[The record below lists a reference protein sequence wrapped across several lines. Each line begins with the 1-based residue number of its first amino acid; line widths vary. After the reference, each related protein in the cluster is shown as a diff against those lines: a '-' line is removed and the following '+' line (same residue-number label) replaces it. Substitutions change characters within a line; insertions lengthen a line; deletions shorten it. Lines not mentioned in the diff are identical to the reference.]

1 MAEQRFTIE
10 QALALGVQ
18 QHNAGNLPAAA
29 QIYGQILNVQPN
41 HAESLHNLGEIACRK
56 RQYDTALQ
64 LVGKAVQLVPNH
76 FNYYNT
82 LAVILMALG
91 RGDESYAAVRRS
103 LELNPKLSNAHS
115 NLGICYADKGD
126 LKASIAAFEKS
137 IELDPNNACAH
148 DGLGLSCLMN
158 GDLQRGWR
166 EQEWR
171 WRKYDFTPSRY
182 PDATHWKGEDLHG
195 KRIFLYVEQGFG
207 DVLQF
212 CRYVPLLKERGAEV
226 LFETPTELSALLKT
240 VPGIS
245 EFIYAGQPR
254 PVFDYAC
261 PLMSVPLWYGTTLE
275 TIPAQV
281 PYLQPDEKLVAEWRP
296 FFANETGL
304 KVGIAWAGRPT
315 HSNDLNRSTLL
326 STFAPLAEVPNVT
339 FYSIQKGPAAVQAAQ
354 PPQGMKLIDLSP
366 RLENFD
372 VTAAIIQNLD
382 LVISVDTVVVHLA
395 GAMAKPVWTLLPFC
409 PDWRWMLN
417 RPDSPWYPTMRLF
430 RLPKKGD
437 WGSAMAAVKAQL
449 GEVK

>member
-1 MAEQRFTIE
+1 
-10 QALALGVQ
+10 
-18 QHNAGNLPAAA
+18 
-29 QIYGQILNVQPN
+29 
-41 HAESLHNLGEIACRK
+41 
-56 RQYDTALQ
+56 
-64 LVGKAVQLVPNH
+64 
-76 FNYYNT
+76 
-82 LAVILMALG
+82 
-91 RGDESYAAVRRS
+91 
-103 LELNPKLSNAHS
+103 
-115 NLGICYADKGD
+115 
-126 LKASIAAFEKS
+126 
-137 IELDPNNACAH
+137 
-148 DGLGLSCLMN
+148 
-158 GDLQRGWR
+158 
-166 EQEWR
+166 
-171 WRKYDFTPSRY
+171 
-182 PDATHWKGEDLHG
+182 
-195 KRIFLYVEQGFG
+195 
-207 DVLQF
+207 
-212 CRYVPLLKERGAEV
+212 VPLLKERGAEV